1 MIIGLEKPIPI
12 NDFLGVRPAT
22 GFPAKPFK
30 SIGTKFSVYL
40 QHFDT
45 SAQNAGMRMHAIWT

>member
-12 NDFLGVRPAT
+12 NDFLGVKTAT
-22 GFPAKPFK
+22 GFQAKPFK
-30 SIGTKFSVYL
+30 SIRTKFSVYL

-45 SAQNAGMRMHAIWT
+45 SAQNAGMRTCAIWT